1 MTLDAFELDRTWRRF
16 WASTQVETPDATRLK
31 GVLVAHYAYI
41 VGKIILPG
49 FAAPD
54 HISPQDLEQEGM
66 IALSLAV
73 DRFDPRRGL
82 KFDSYAADLVR
93 GALKDFVRRDD
104 WATRSARKREKELRQ
119 LDSRLERKF
128 GVVDDQLRA
137 SALSMTVD
145 EFEVYARR
153 GAIVE
158 VCSLDALGSPDAD
171 NSDGDFEEDTL
182 IATLVAEDGD
192 PFREVTQHEAT
203 VTLQALFKR
212 LPPRLREILALRMQD
227 KTYVAISNHYK
238 ARGVKLGRTRVW
250 QLERE
255 AHALLREMLEEAKK
269 VDMVLE

>member
-1 MTLDAFELDRTWRRF
+1 VTLDAFELDRTWRRF
-16 WASTQVETPDATRLK
+16 WAATQVETPDAIRLK

-41 VGKIILPG
+41 VARIVLPG
-49 FAAPD
+49 FAAPS

-73 DRFDPRRGL
+73 DRYDPHRGL

-93 GALKDFVRRDD
+93 GALKDFLRKDD
-104 WATRSARKREKELRQ
+104 WATRSARRREKELRQ
-119 LDSRLERKF
+119 LDARLERRHGF
-128 GVVDDQLRA
+128 VTNGLRA
-137 SALSMTVD
+137 QALKMSMD
-145 EFEVYARR
+145 EFEVYAQR

-158 VCSLDALGSPDAD
+158 VCSLDALGTPDAD

-192 PFREVTQHEAT
+192 PFRAVAQNEAT
-203 VTLQALFKR
+203 VTLQAMLLQ
-212 LPPRLREILALRMQD
+212 LPARLREILSLRMAGE
-227 KTYVAISNHYK
+227 TYVAISSRYK

-255 AHALLREMLEEAKK
+255 AHELLKAMLEEARQ
-269 VDMVLE
+269 VDMVL